1 MLTLQHRI
9 VVEDEL
15 GEKHAL
21 NLLEIVADRY
31 FVMLPPEQAEK
42 LQTLQSRFTRII
54 DPAVTILMDA
64 LVVVSVREHRFLQP
78 DELPEVL
85 SQSRHHILRI
95 CAARLIDALP
105 VFPDISE
112 TAMATAFREECRLRK
127 GW

>member
-9 VVEDEL
+9 VVEDEQ
-15 GEKHAL
+15 GAKHAL

-31 FVMLPPEQAEK
+31 FVMLPPEQAER
-42 LQTLQSRFTRII
+42 LHLLQSRFTRIV
-54 DPAVTILMDA
+54 DPAVTILLNA
-64 LVVVSVREHRFLQP
+64 LVVISVREHRFLQR

-105 VFPDISE
+105 AFPALNE
-112 TAMATAFREECRLRK
+112 AALATAFREECRLRK